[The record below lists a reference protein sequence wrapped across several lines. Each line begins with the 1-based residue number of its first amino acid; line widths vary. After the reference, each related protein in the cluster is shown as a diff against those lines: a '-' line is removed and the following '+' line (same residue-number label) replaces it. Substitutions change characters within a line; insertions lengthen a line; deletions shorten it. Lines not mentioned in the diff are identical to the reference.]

1 MNGQTFRSGFVAI
14 VGRTNVGKSTLMNH
28 LIGMKIAITSNKTQT
43 TRRKL
48 QTVFTSE
55 RGQIVFVDTPGIHLA
70 RNALSQYMD
79 NVAYKSVSDVDVI
92 LFVVEPVTYIGKG
105 EQQMIER
112 IKASGKPVVLAVNKC
127 DTAPA
132 QDIDKA
138 VETYSNALKIEKTVR
153 VSALKGIN
161 IDELTDVLTD
171 LLPEGCALYDEDT
184 VTDETERDIAAEI
197 IREKALRNLRDEVPH
212 GVAVSIVSFK
222 DRPDGLVDIDAEIIC
237 EKDSHKGIIIGKGG
251 SRLKKIG
258 TESRKDIEE
267 LIEARV
273 NLKLFV
279 KVRRDWRQN
288 PLILKDLGYTERE
301 HP

>member
-43 TRRKL
+43 TRRRL

-138 VETYSNALKIEKTVR
+138 VETYSSALKIEKTVR

-251 SRLKKIG
+251 ERLKKIG
-258 TESRKDIEE
+258 SESRPGIEE
-267 LIEARV
+267 LVGGRV
-273 NLKLFV
+273 NLQLRV
-279 KVRRDWRQN
+279 KVRKGWRDSSVMLHN
-288 PLILKDLGYTERE
+288 FGYGDE
-301 HP
+301 